1 MIELFQNTYLL
12 KNCGIFEERKT
23 DFEQKKSA
31 KSMFEYYNKKKCK
44 GGGDTLNRGDLFV
57 SSVSPQSLPPER
69 ETLGKQA

>member
-1 MIELFQNTYLL
+1 
-12 KNCGIFEERKT
+12 
-23 DFEQKKSA
+23 
-31 KSMFEYYNKKKCK
+31 MFEYYNKKKCK